1 MENEE
6 IKKRIRDI
14 INTPA
19 SMLSN
24 SDKDFLLKAGLQVG
38 VLKNGTCKRCWH
50 DYAMQVWRALD
61 TEQQE
66 GQDTR
71 EYVLRD
77 GVDVFFG
84 NIRVNDATLTDDMA
98 HYLVEHGFN
107 RKYFKKCE

>member
-6 IKKRIRDI
+6 IKKRIREI

-61 TEQQE
+61 AEHQE

-84 NIRVNDATLTDDMA
+84 NIRVNDATLTDELA

>member
-6 IKKRIRDI
+6 IKKRIREI

-24 SDKDFLLKAGLQVG
+24 SAKDFILKAGPQVG

-50 DYAMQVWRALD
+50 DYAMQVWKALD
-61 TEQQE
+61 VEQQE
-66 GQDTR
+66 EQDTR
-71 EYVLRD
+71 AYVLRD

-84 NIRVNDATLTDDMA
+84 NIRVNAATLTDELA
-98 HYLVEHGFN
+98 RYLLDHGFN

>member
-6 IKKRIRDI
+6 IKKRIREI

-24 SDKDFLLKAGLQVG
+24 RDTYFLLKVGLQVG

-50 DYAMQVWRALD
+50 DYAMQVWNALD
-61 TEQQE
+61 VEQQE
-66 GQDTR
+66 EQDTR
-71 EYVLRD
+71 AYVLRD
-77 GVDVFFG
+77 GVDVLFG
-84 NIRVNDATLTDDMA
+84 NTRVNAATMTDELA
-98 HYLVEHGFN
+98 RYLLDHGFN

>member
-6 IKKRIRDI
+6 IKERIREI

-24 SDKDFLLKAGLQVG
+24 SDKQFLLDAGLQVG
-38 VLKNGTCKRCWH
+38 VPKGTCKRCWH
-50 DYAMQVWRALD
+50 DYAMRVWKALD
-61 TEQQE
+61 VEQQE
-66 GQDTR
+66 EQDTR
-71 EYVLRD
+71 AYVLRD

-84 NIRVNDATLTDDMA
+84 NIRVNAATLTDELA
-98 HYLVEHGFN
+98 RYLLDHGFN

>member
-6 IKKRIRDI
+6 IKERIREI

-24 SDKDFLLKAGLQVG
+24 SDKQFLLDAGQQVG
-38 VLKNGTCKRCWH
+38 VPKGTCKRCWH
-50 DYAMQVWRALD
+50 DYAMRVWKALD
-61 TEQQE
+61 VEQQE
-66 GQDTR
+66 EQDTR
-71 EYVLRD
+71 AYVLRD

-84 NIRVNDATLTDDMA
+84 NIRVNDATLTEDLA
-98 HYLVEHGFN
+98 RYLLDHGFN

>member
-6 IKKRIRDI
+6 IKKRIREI

-24 SDKDFLLKAGLQVG
+24 SDINFLLKVGLRVG

-50 DYAMQVWRALD
+50 DYAMQLWNALD
-61 TEQQE
+61 VEQQDE
-66 GQDTR
+66 QDTR
-71 EYVLRD
+71 AYVLRD

-84 NIRVNDATLTDDMA
+84 NIRVNAATLTDELA
-98 HYLVEHGFN
+98 RYLLENGFN

>member
-6 IKKRIRDI
+6 IKKRIREI

-61 TEQQE
+61 AEQQD

-84 NIRVNDATLTDDMA
+84 NIRVNNATLTDELA
-98 HYLVEHGFN
+98 RYLLDHGFN

>member
-6 IKKRIRDI
+6 IKERIREI

-24 SDKDFLLKAGLQVG
+24 SDKQFLLDAGQQAG
-38 VLKNGTCKRCWH
+38 VPKGTCKRCWH
-50 DYAMQVWRALD
+50 DYAMRVWKALD
-61 TEQQE
+61 AEQQDE
-66 GQDTR
+66 QDTR
-71 EYVLRD
+71 AYVLRD

-84 NIRVNDATLTDDMA
+84 NIRVNDATLTDELA
-98 HYLVEHGFN
+98 RYLLEHGFN

>member
-1 MENEE
+1 
-6 IKKRIRDI
+6 
-14 INTPA
+14 
-19 SMLSN
+19 MLSN

-61 TEQQE
+61 AEHQE

-84 NIRVNDATLTDDMA
+84 NIRVNDATLTDELA

>member
-6 IKKRIRDI
+6 IKERIREI

-24 SDKDFLLKAGLQVG
+24 SDKQFLLDAGQQVG
-38 VLKNGTCKRCWH
+38 VPKGTCQRCWH
-50 DYAMQVWRALD
+50 DYAMRVWKALD
-61 TEQQE
+61 VEQQE
-66 GQDTR
+66 EQDTR
-71 EYVLRD
+71 AYVLRD

-84 NIRVNDATLTDDMA
+84 NIRVNDATLTEDLA
-98 HYLVEHGFN
+98 RYLLDHGFN